1 MLHQIAIAIVCRSR
15 RLSFFF
21 FFFFND
27 TATTEIYTL
36 SLHDALPILCE
47 RDRDVVNQVVAL
59 ALEPWILRDVE
70 HGDQVAGRTIA
81 GPGDAVSP
89 HGEIVMVG
97 DARGDVD
104 LELLVGAD
112 ASVALTLR
120 TGLLDHRALPRAAG
134 ARRHGHELSEHGARG
149 PAHFA
154 RSGAGAA
161 ARGLGAGRRPG
172 AAARGAAVQCPHLHL
187 FGGAAG
193 HLGETELQRDLE
205 VLAAMVL
212 ASSTLGAAEEGVEP
226 AQPAE
231 VTHEDVE
238 RFRQVER
245 GEPPGPRP
253 RAPLEPRFA
262 IAVVRGAPLGVP
274 QDLIGFGDLLE
285 LRFGDV
291 LLPRRDAVGMVLHRE
306 AAVGLLDL
314 GLVRVA
320 LDPQDGVVIA
330 FHSGSS
336 PTRRLV

>member
-1 MLHQIAIAIVCRSR
+1 DPNLRAEG
-15 RLSFFF
+15 RLG
-21 FFFFND
+21 
-27 TATTEIYTL
+27 
-36 SLHDALPILCE
+36 E
-47 RDRDVVNQVVAL
+47 RDREVVNQVVAL
-59 ALEPWILRDVE
+59 ALEPWILGDVE
-70 HGDQVAGRTIA
+70 DGDQVAGRTVA

-89 HGEIVMVG
+89 HGEVVMVG

-161 ARGLGAGRRPG
+161 ARGLGAGPRPG
-172 AAARGAAVQCPHLHL
+172 
-187 FGGAAG
+187 
-193 HLGETELQRDLE
+193 
-205 VLAAMVL
+205 
-212 ASSTLGAAEEGVEP
+212 
-226 AQPAE
+226 
-231 VTHEDVE
+231 
-238 RFRQVER
+238 
-245 GEPPGPRP
+245 
-253 RAPLEPRFA
+253 APLEPRFT

-274 QDLIGFGDLLE
+274 QDLIGFGDLFE
-285 LRFGDV
+285 LRFGGV

-330 FHSGSS
+330 FH
-336 PTRRLV
+336 